1 MRQHILDLDS
11 IYGKVY
17 PNKINKQI
25 ISITTNKSIAK
36 IVKIE
41 KMTERNALKIY
52 YNVTNKDAKGRKLW
66 FKFRDNQLYCY
77 VDGKIVEKPIKS
89 ESEVRRAT
97 INSKVKPDLYKAFKT
112 TCKFLGTN
120 PSKVIN
126 EFVEKFVKE
135 NEPVIRYYLSN
146 IDKGGN
152 NNGRKD

>member
-77 VDGKIVEKPIKS
+77 VDGKIV
-89 ESEVRRAT
+89 
-97 INSKVKPDLYKAFKT
+97 
-112 TCKFLGTN
+112 
-120 PSKVIN
+120 
-126 EFVEKFVKE
+126 
-135 NEPVIRYYLSN
+135 
-146 IDKGGN
+146 DKGKQDELL
-152 NNGRKD
+152 RKSPLYLRMWKSHIGAKSWAISDEKGAI